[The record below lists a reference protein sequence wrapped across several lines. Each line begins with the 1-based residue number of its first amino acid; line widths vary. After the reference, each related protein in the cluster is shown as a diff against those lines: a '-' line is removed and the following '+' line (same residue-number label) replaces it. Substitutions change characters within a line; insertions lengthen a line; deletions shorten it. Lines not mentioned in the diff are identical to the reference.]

1 MFEDALRLFTRYP
14 EVYLTGLGNT
24 LQAAAIGLVLALAIG
39 GVAGVVR
46 FGSRGVAG
54 HLVAGYVSVV
64 RNTPMM
70 VQVYFIY
77 FGLPALGIRM
87 SAFETGLIALS
98 FNSGAYIA
106 EIVRGGLAAL
116 PKGQMEAAQALGL
129 RRVTALRRVLI
140 PQAVPL
146 ILPAI
151 TGQFVQLIKD
161 TSLLYTISVLELT
174 QAANEVGNE
183 TYSFLEA
190 YLVSW
195 ALYLVVCITLN
206 ILVDLYEKRSG
217 FTRHLRVRP

>member
-1 MFEDALRLFTRYP
+1 MFSDAWRLFTRYQDI
-14 EVYLTGLGNT
+14 YLQGLVNT
-24 LQAAAIGLVLALAIG
+24 LEAAAIGLVLALIVGAI
-39 GVAGVVR
+39 AGVIR
-46 FGSRGVAG
+46 HASTGIAG
-54 HLVAGYVSVV
+54 RLVAFYISIV

-77 FGLPALGIRM
+77 FGLPVLGVTLT
-87 SAFETGLIALS
+87 AYETGLVALT

-106 EIVRGGLAAL
+106 EIIRGGLASL
-116 PKGQMEAAQALGL
+116 PSGQTEASHALGL
-129 RRVTALRRVLI
+129 GRAQALRRVLL

-146 ILPAI
+146 VLPAI

-183 TYSFLEA
+183 TYKFLEA

-195 ALYLVVCITLN
+195 GLYLVVCIVLN
-206 ILVDLYEKRSG
+206 ILVDLNEKRSG
-217 FTRHLRVRP
+217 FSRHLRV

>member
-1 MFEDALRLFTRYP
+1 MFEDSLRLFTRYQDI
-14 EVYLTGLGNT
+14 YFQGLANT
-24 LQAAAIGLVLALAIG
+24 LEAAAIGLVLALIVG
-39 GVAGVVR
+39 GFAGVIR
-46 FGSRGVAG
+46 FSSQGPIGY
-54 HLVAGYVSVV
+54 LVAAYVSIV

-87 SAFETGLIALS
+87 SAFETGLVALT

-106 EIVRGGLAAL
+106 EIVRGGLAAI
-116 PKGQMEAAQALGL
+116 PKGQMEASHALGL
-129 RRVTALRRVLI
+129 RRSTALRRVLL

-146 ILPAI
+146 VLPAI

-190 YLVSW
+190 YMVSW
-195 ALYLVVCITLN
+195 VLYLVVCIILN
-206 ILVDLYEKRSG
+206 ILVDFYEKRSG
-217 FTRHLRVRP
+217 FTRHLRA